1 MVFDDQEYPIMLRG
15 LPRDASFW
23 QFLFSVDQ
31 NLAAT
36 SRKAGCACGGR
47 LHCAN
52 YPRKPRGAEPLPEPY
67 QHRLSF
73 CCERD
78 GCRKR
83 VTPPSVRFLGR
94 KVYLGA
100 VVILVAAM
108 RQGSSPHRVAELSR
122 LFGADRRTIV
132 RWQVFWRDHV
142 PQTPFWKVARGRLL
156 PAVAIAP
163 LPQTLLEAFV
173 GDDDDHDGWH
183 RLLFFLSPITITGGL
198 VIEVSR

>member
-1 MVFDDQEYPIMLRG
+1 MLRG
-15 LPRDASFW
+15 LPCDTSFW

-31 NLAAT
+31 DLAVTA
-36 SRKAGCACGGR
+36 RKTGCTCGGR

-67 QHRLSF
+67 QRRLSF

-108 RQGSSPHRVAELSR
+108 RQGPSPRRVAELSR

-132 RWQVFWRDHV
+132 RWQAFWRDHV

-163 LPQTLLEAFV
+163 LPQTLLETFV
-173 GDDDDHDGWH
+173 RHDDDHDGWR
-183 RLLFFLSPITITGGL
+183 RLLLFLSPITITGGL
-198 VIEVSR
+198 IIEVSR

>member
-1 MVFDDQEYPIMLRG
+1 MLCG

-31 NLAAT
+31 DLATTA
-36 SRKAGCACGGR
+36 RKKGCACGGR

-52 YPRKPRGAEPLPEPY
+52 YPRKPRGAEPLPESCRR
-67 QHRLSF
+67 RLSF
-73 CCERD
+73 CCGRE

-83 VTPPSVRFLGR
+83 STPPSVRFLGR

-108 RQGSSPHRVAELSR
+108 RQGPSPRRVAELGK

-132 RWQVFWRDHV
+132 RWQVFWRNHV

-156 PAVAIAP
+156 PAVATAT

-173 GDDDDHDGWH
+173 HHDDDHDGWH
-183 RLLFFLSPITITGGL
+183 RLLVFLSPITISGGL
-198 VIEVSR
+198 VIEVSG